1 MNLKDLALKE
11 TATYIKNYATKYPDK
26 WDYFINFVD
35 FCNKADWIQ
44 QDEAERKRFIESGR
58 LRKGLLQ
65 IWGYFTMFAENPTD
79 VPEIMVN
86 IDSLKDKIESDYQ
99 DTLRSSFAIL
109 NLSNAENVTN
119 RHNDLTHNFYVQCI
133 GSVIWKIY
141 DSISSVEYKEYT
153 LEPGDAIFVPA
164 GVSHEVVA
172 LMPRAAITVAFHGL
186 GEEVPGE

>member
-1 MNLKDLALKE
+1 MNLKDLALKP
-11 TATYIKNYATKYPDK
+11 TATYIQGYATEYPDK

-35 FCNKADWIQ
+35 YCNKVDWVQ

-65 IWGYFTMFAENPTD
+65 IWGYFTMFAETPSEYPD
-79 VPEIMVN
+79 IMVN
-86 IDSLKDKIESDYQ
+86 IDSLSNKIESEYGEKP
-99 DTLRSSFAIL
+99 RSSFAIV
-109 NLSNAENVTN
+109 NFSNAENVTN

-141 DSISSVEYKEYT
+141 ESVGSTEYKEYE
-153 LEPGDAIFVPA
+153 LNPGDAIFVPA

-172 LMPRAAITVAFHGL
+172 LQPRAAITVAFNGL
-186 GEEVPGE
+186 DEKVAGE

>member
-1 MNLKDLALKE
+1 
-11 TATYIKNYATKYPDK
+11 
-26 WDYFINFVD
+26 
-35 FCNKADWIQ
+35 
-44 QDEAERKRFIESGR
+44 
-58 LRKGLLQ
+58 
-65 IWGYFTMFAENPTD
+65 MFAENPTD

-86 IDSLKDKIESDYQ
+86 IESLKDKIESEYQ
-99 DTLRSSFAIL
+99 DTMRSSFAIL

-141 DSISSVEYKEYT
+141 DSISSMEYKEYT

>member
-1 MNLKDLALKE
+1 MNLKDLTLKP
-11 TATYIKNYATKYPDK
+11 TATYIQGYATKYPDK

-35 FCNKADWIQ
+35 YCNKVDWVQ

-65 IWGYFTMFAENPTD
+65 IWGYFTMFAENPTQTPD
-79 VPEIMVN
+79 IMIN
-86 IDSLKDKIESDYQ
+86 IDKLNDQIKSDYGEEK
-99 DTLRSSFAIL
+99 RSSFAIV
-109 NLSNAENVTN
+109 NFSNAENVTN

-141 DSISSVEYKEYT
+141 ESISSPEYKEYT
-153 LEPGDAIFVPA
+153 LEPGDAILVPA

-172 LMPRAAITVAFHGL
+172 LEPRAAITMAFHGL
-186 GEEVPGE
+186 GEEVSEK

>member
-1 MNLKDLALKE
+1 MNLKDLALTE
-11 TATYIKNYATKYPDK
+11 TASYIKGYATKYPDK

-35 FCNKADWIQ
+35 FCNKADWVQ
-44 QDEAERKRFIESGR
+44 QDEAERRRFIESGR

-65 IWGYFTMFAENPTD
+65 IWGYFTIFAENPTSA
-79 VPEIMVN
+79 PEIMIN
-86 IDSLKDKIESDYQ
+86 MDSLKDQIESDYQ
-99 DTLRSSFAIL
+99 ETMRSSFAIV

-141 DSISSVEYKEYT
+141 DSISSMEYKEYT

-172 LMPRAAITVAFHGL
+172 LKPRAAITVAFHGL
-186 GEEVPGE
+186 REEFSGQ

>member
-1 MNLKDLALKE
+1 MNLKELATLDS
-11 TATYIKNYATKYPDK
+11 ATYIEGYSKVYPDK

-44 QDEAERKRFIESGR
+44 QDEQERRRFVESGR

-79 VPEIMVN
+79 RPDIMTN
-86 IDSLKDKIESDYQ
+86 IDVLKNQIESDYE
-99 DTLRSSFAIL
+99 DTMRSSFAIL

-133 GSVIWKIY
+133 GSVTWKIY
-141 DSISSVEYKEYT
+141 DSISSREYKEYT
-153 LEPGDAIFVPA
+153 LQPGDAIFVPA

-172 LMPRAAITVAFHGL
+172 LAPRAAITVAFHGL